1 MKNMIPTKTKK
12 NIYIYFFLLCG
23 YSIMVYLNPT
33 RFKKQQEANN
43 NKIKWVDNDLL
54 K

>member
-1 MKNMIPTKTKK
+1 
-12 NIYIYFFLLCG
+12 
-23 YSIMVYLNPT
+23 MVYLNPT

-54 K
+54 KQNSFKVGVI